1 MCYSME
7 IKVISDPRLMQFLR
21 KNIFFPRNIGLLKIP
36 RADLDWVEYKG
47 QKDEILSD
55 FVVI

>member
-47 QKDEILSD
+47 QKDEI
-55 FVVI
+55 